1 MAGIFKPLTNVQTGK
16 DYLEMV
22 VDVIN
27 IDISGSSSRRKY
39 QHYVSAA
46 SLTASGVTSS
56 LYQTVY
62 DQDFTL
68 QTANPIMDLSIGL
81 HSASNLVTSYYT
93 GIDANGKYYFPS
105 NTIQMREKMDNYR
118 LHAKALLGDSNQ
130 RFQAKISDT
139 NYADINEALFLDIRR
154 LWVRDKL
161 KSETFAMRMLY
172 AASSAPSTDNISL
185 PGDSTSVAVYTDAS
199 ATAVKN
205 QDFGG
210 EYTTVVEATSNT
222 AVGLLYL
229 NKGIAVL
236 DMAKLF
242 NPTQTMNGVIHD
254 ATSISG
260 YSTFNGTFNEFLV
273 SGSIDNVVDHIAST
287 RVTGSSTGETSL
299 TVQNITAINSQIL
312 FVEAASDEFNYS
324 SNPTFTDQTT
334 GRVVVIEQGQEDV
347 QQSFTFITGIGFYDD
362 ANNLLAVAK
371 LSRPV
376 LKTPGQAKSF
386 ATRLDY

>member
-27 IDISGSSSRRKY
+27 IDISGSTSRRKY
-39 QHYVSAA
+39 QHWVSAA
-46 SLTASGVTSS
+46 SITVPGVTSS

-68 QTANPIMDLSIGL
+68 QTANPVMDMSIGL
-81 HSASNLVTSYYT
+81 HTSSNAIIDYYT
-93 GIDANGKYYFPS
+93 AIDSNGKYYFPS

-118 LHAKALLGDSNQ
+118 LHAKALLGDSTA

-139 NYADINEALFLDIRR
+139 NFVDIKEALFLDIRR

-161 KSETFAMRMLY
+161 KPETFAMRLLY
-172 AASSAPSTDNISL
+172 AASSAPTTDNISL
-185 PGDSTSVAVYTDAS
+185 PGDSTSVAAYTDAS
-199 ATAVKN
+199 VTSVKN

-210 EYTTVVEATSNT
+210 EYTTIVEASANT
-222 AVGLLYL
+222 AVGVLYL

-236 DMAKLF
+236 DINSIF
-242 NPTQTMNGVIHD
+242 DTGQTMNGVIHD
-254 ATSISG
+254 ASSLTG
-260 YSTFNGTFNEFLV
+260 YSVFDGTFSEFLV
-273 SGSIDNVVDHIAST
+273 SGSIDNIVDHIAST
-287 RVTGSSTGETSL
+287 RVTGSLGGETAM
-299 TVQNITAINSQIL
+299 TVQNVTAINSQIL
-312 FVEAASDEFNYS
+312 FTEASADEYNYS
-324 SNPTFTDQTT
+324 SNPTYTDQTT
-334 GRVVVIEQGQEDV
+334 GRIVVIEQGQEDV
-347 QQSFTFITGIGFYDD
+347 QQSFTFITGIAFYDD
-362 ANNLLAVAK
+362 ANNLLAVSK
-371 LSRPV
+371 FSRPI